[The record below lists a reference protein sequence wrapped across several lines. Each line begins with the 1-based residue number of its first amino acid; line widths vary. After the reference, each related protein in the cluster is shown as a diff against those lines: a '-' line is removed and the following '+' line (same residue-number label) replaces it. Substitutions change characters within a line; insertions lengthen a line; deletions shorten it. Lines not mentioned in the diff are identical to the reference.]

1 MKKAIAVVLLYIAV
15 MGVGLFYVKSST
27 GVKYSDPG
35 FIQHFFWILVGL
47 AGAMIIYCLI
57 FRKDVAIPFNR
68 ERRWGMYLIVMVP
81 LVLAFIVAL
90 FVVPLTKGLLIVFA
104 GTLLVGIG
112 EELAFRQVLF
122 GALLKRNAA
131 QGKTVVSAILISALV
146 FSALH
151 AVNVLGGQ
159 TVSQVAIQLVL
170 TFFAGILFAGL
181 FLQTK
186 SIVTLILFHW
196 LWDALTFMSPEKKI
210 PAMVAVMPILLV
222 SQIIIGF
229 VLLWKHRN
237 TKAGD
242 VLDDAALT
250 HRH

>member
-1 MKKAIAVVLLYIAV
+1 M
-15 MGVGLFYVKSST
+15 
-27 GVKYSDPG
+27 
-35 FIQHFFWILVGL
+35 
-47 AGAMIIYCLI
+47 
-57 FRKDVAIPFNR
+57 
-68 ERRWGMYLIVMVP
+68 
-81 LVLAFIVAL
+81 
-90 FVVPLTKGLLIVFA
+90 PLTTGLLIVFA

-186 SIVTLILFHW
+186 SIVALILFHW

-222 SQIIIGF
+222 SQIIFGF
-229 VLLWKHRN
+229 VILWKHRN
-237 TKAGD
+237 TKAGG